1 MKILAACAVFPL
13 ILAGVDALAQA
24 DPIERLRA
32 CSAFASAERVDCLEK
47 LSRDM
52 GPPPA
57 TATAAPTTQAP
68 PAADNWIVSQTTS
81 PFDYSPIAVATVST
95 ASSPDGVPLQLSIQ
109 CRGGGTELVL
119 AGAPIKPRGEGYA
132 VAYRIDDGAPVPLAT
147 GASAS
152 GTGVAIKGD
161 VARLLAS
168 LPDHGTISFRI
179 AAHQGATLEGRYA
192 LAGLNAAL
200 KRLAG
205 PCKWPVVAQ
214 PANDVLKSQEK

>member
-1 MKILAACAVFPL
+1 MKILVACLALPL
-13 ILAGVDALAQA
+13 VVAGIDALAQA
-24 DPIERLRA
+24 DPMERLRV
-32 CSAFASAERVDCLEK
+32 CSTLTPAERVECLDK
-47 LSRDM
+47 LSRDI

-57 TATAAPTTQAP
+57 SAASVPTAEPG

-81 PFDYSPIAVATVST
+81 PFDYSPIAIAT
-95 ASSPDGVPLQLSIQ
+95 ASTTSGLDGVALQLSIQ

-119 AGAPIKPRGEGYA
+119 GSTPPTLRGERYA
-132 VAYRIDDGAPVPLAT
+132 ATYRIDDGGPVQVAT
-147 GASAS
+147 GTPAS

-161 VARLLAS
+161 VVRLLAA

-179 AAHQGATLEGRYA
+179 AAHQGATLEGSYA
-192 LAGLNAAL
+192 LASLNAAL

-214 PANDVLKSQEK
+214 PDK

>member
-1 MKILAACAVFPL
+1 MKILVACLALPLAV
-13 ILAGVDALAQA
+13 ADVDALAQA
-24 DPIERLRA
+24 DPMERLRA
-32 CSAFASAERVDCLEK
+32 CSMLTPAERVECLDK
-47 LSRDM
+47 LSRDI
-52 GPPPA
+52 GPPPVN
-57 TATAAPTTQAP
+57 PTSVPSAEVL

-81 PFDYSPIAVATVST
+81 PFDYSPIAIAT
-95 ASSPDGVPLQLSIQ
+95 ASASSGPDGVALRLSIH
-109 CRGGGTELVL
+109 CRSGGTELVL
-119 AGAPIKPRGEGYA
+119 ASTPLTLRGESYA
-132 VAYRIDDGAPVPLAT
+132 VTYRIDDGGPVRVAT
-147 GASAS
+147 GAPAS

-161 VARLLAS
+161 VVHLLAA

-192 LAGLNAAL
+192 LASLNAAL